1 MSKVDIEL
9 GKIDVAKS
17 EHESEADRVEKSLR
31 RWIYKNSTIEKTHC
45 TLLIGTPGLGKSFVM
60 SKLQSIKGFNFKILK
75 PTEIFSSYQGESGK
89 NIEKIFN
96 EASEQGPTILVIDEL
111 DGLIGKRNDSH
122 QSEVSRQVKDL
133 ILTLTA
139 GVKSL
144 PGIFVIGATNHPDLI
159 DQAYI
164 DRCEKMVKMNL
175 PTQDD
180 KFTFFEKYMSDHGY
194 EHNITETEFLSIN
207 TNLYSYRNLE
217 GLIGAA
223 LEDGPYKRAE
233 DAKHFKV
240 IEGDENDMFEGCSCD
255 EESCEKL
262 QKNYFDI
269 PPENLKLSPLN
280 FNDLA
285 EASKTVAPSA
295 TVKDVEK
302 INYFYKHKQLPGDHD
317 QNSGF
322 VSSVPRPPAHGIA
335 EWLIGLSLVGFLV
348 FCLVLFY
355 KMSM

>member
-1 MSKVDIEL
+1 
-9 GKIDVAKS
+9 
-17 EHESEADRVEKSLR
+17 
-31 RWIYKNSTIEKTHC
+31 
-45 TLLIGTPGLGKSFVM
+45 
-60 SKLQSIKGFNFKILK
+60 
-75 PTEIFSSYQGESGK
+75 
-89 NIEKIFN
+89 
-96 EASEQGPTILVIDEL
+96 
-111 DGLIGKRNDSH
+111 
-122 QSEVSRQVKDL
+122 
-133 ILTLTA
+133 
-139 GVKSL
+139 
-144 PGIFVIGATNHPDLI
+144 
-159 DQAYI
+159 
-164 DRCEKMVKMNL
+164 
-175 PTQDD
+175 
-180 KFTFFEKYMSDHGY
+180 
-194 EHNITETEFLSIN
+194 
-207 TNLYSYRNLE
+207 
-217 GLIGAA
+217 
-223 LEDGPYKRAE
+223 
-233 DAKHFKV
+233 
-240 IEGDENDMFEGCSCD
+240 MFEGCSCD

-335 EWLIGLSLVGFLV
+335 EWLIGLSFVGFLV